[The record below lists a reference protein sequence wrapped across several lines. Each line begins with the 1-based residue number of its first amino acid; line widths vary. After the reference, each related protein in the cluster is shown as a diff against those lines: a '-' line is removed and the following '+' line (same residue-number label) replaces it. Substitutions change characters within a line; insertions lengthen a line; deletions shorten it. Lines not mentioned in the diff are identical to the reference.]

1 MGNLRWASSARLA
14 SLASLASLAFS
25 ALACIWAWPA
35 LAQSARPDPAEAA
48 AAMERA
54 QRLAANPMRVILQAG
69 KIRRKSVGAEAA
81 PEPADA
87 ANLRRT
93 AAVTSVAA
101 TPTVTTTTTTTTATA
116 TATAAAAGTAAP
128 AAATRAAPVEAAPSI
143 STALVF
149 QASQLMPP
157 AANAVASLENTA
169 APEALSAAVPKM
181 VAPQTL
187 LAALPS
193 VQPTLVSTVEP
204 DIPARLLRDTG
215 GVNEVL
221 ADLSLR
227 ADGTVAEVQL
237 ISPYPRSW
245 RSYLVAA
252 LEQWRFEALASAR
265 VHRIQLVF
273 GP

>member
-101 TPTVTTTTTTTTATA
+101 TPTVTTTTTATA
-116 TATAAAAGTAAP
+116 TAATTAAAAGTAAP

-187 LAALPS
+187 LAPLPS

-252 LEQWRFEALASAR
+252 LEQWRFEPLASAR

>member
-1 MGNLRWASSARLA
+1 
-14 SLASLASLAFS
+14 
-25 ALACIWAWPA
+25 
-35 LAQSARPDPAEAA
+35 
-48 AAMERA
+48 MERA

-69 KIRRKSVGAEAA
+69 KIRRKPVGAEAA

-87 ANLRRT
+87 ANLRRI
-93 AAVTSVAA
+93 AAA
-101 TPTVTTTTTTTTATA
+101 TSAAAPPTATTATTATA
-116 TATAAAAGTAAP
+116 ATTAAAAGTAAP
-128 AAATRAAPVEAAPSI
+128 VAATRAAPVEAAPSV

-149 QASQLMPP
+149 QASQPMPA
-157 AANAVASLENTA
+157 AANAVAGLENTA
-169 APEALSAAVPKM
+169 APEALSAAAPNM

-187 LAALPS
+187 LAALPAA
-193 VQPTLVSTVEP
+193 QPTLLSTVEP
-204 DIPARLLRDTG
+204 DIPPRLMRDTG

-237 ISPYPRSW
+237 IAPYPRSW
-245 RSYLVAA
+245 RGYLVAA
-252 LEQWRFEALASAR
+252 LEQWRFEPMAGAR